1 MRSAH
6 NHHRYG
12 GRAAAEVPS
21 AFSRRSSWLM
31 WRRLACAYSCVRV
44 IVVHV
49 ACMYKVLCE
58 LSAVVA
64 VPWGGS
70 ERKRRAPTMASA
82 RLAMALRKDDDDASP
97 PAFPPSLPPADSTAI
112 KLRKSSLIGVMTW
125 EAMLEK
131 LDLNSKHDYTTCVET
146 ILKMLAN
153 ELASPSDPKYR
164 KIRVSNPNFVAKV
177 LSAKGAPECFQL
189 AGFTETIEAGFLVL
203 PEGADLVNVQRALDA
218 LNSHAEGRAQAEEK
232 KRKLELER
240 AARAREERSRKA
252 RDERPSEIISEMDM
266 AMMAQHEHR
275 VRDEDEA
282 MVCAGSD

>member
-1 MRSAH
+1 
-6 NHHRYG
+6 
-12 GRAAAEVPS
+12 
-21 AFSRRSSWLM
+21 
-31 WRRLACAYSCVRV
+31 
-44 IVVHV
+44 
-49 ACMYKVLCE
+49 
-58 LSAVVA
+58 
-64 VPWGGS
+64 
-70 ERKRRAPTMASA
+70 MASA
-82 RLAMALRKDDDDASP
+82 KLAKALRKDDDDASP
-97 PAFPPSLPPADSTAI
+97 LAPPPSLPPADSAAI

-153 ELASPSDPKYR
+153 VLASPSDPKYR

-189 AGFTETIEAGFLVL
+189 AGFMETIEAGFLVL
-203 PEGADLVNVQRALDA
+203 PEGADLANVQRALDA

-240 AARAREERSRKA
+240 AARAREERARKA
-252 RDERPSEIISEMDM
+252 RDERPSEIVSEIDM
-266 AMMAQHEHR
+266 AKMAQIEHR

-282 MVCAGSD
+282 MVCAGSERWPLMAPVPLDGT

>member
-1 MRSAH
+1 
-6 NHHRYG
+6 
-12 GRAAAEVPS
+12 
-21 AFSRRSSWLM
+21 
-31 WRRLACAYSCVRV
+31 
-44 IVVHV
+44 
-49 ACMYKVLCE
+49 
-58 LSAVVA
+58 
-64 VPWGGS
+64 
-70 ERKRRAPTMASA
+70 MASA

-153 ELASPSDPKYR
+153 VLASPSDPKYR

-282 MVCAGSD
+282 MVEAIESYFEEHPERRCGRALDSYSIERQVPGPGHSVVASVCASAGTSYFDYRATMTRGAGGAWAVLKVEEA

>member
-1 MRSAH
+1 
-6 NHHRYG
+6 
-12 GRAAAEVPS
+12 
-21 AFSRRSSWLM
+21 
-31 WRRLACAYSCVRV
+31 
-44 IVVHV
+44 
-49 ACMYKVLCE
+49 
-58 LSAVVA
+58 
-64 VPWGGS
+64 
-70 ERKRRAPTMASA
+70 MASA
-82 RLAMALRKDDDDASP
+82 RLAKALRKYDDDASP
-97 PAFPPSLPPADSTAI
+97 SAPSLPPADSTAI

-153 ELASPSDPKYR
+153 VLASPSDPKYR

-203 PEGADLVNVQRALDA
+203 PEGADLVHVQRALDA

-252 RDERPSEIISEMDM
+252 RDERPSEIISEIISEMDM